1 MNIKFARLRSLHRL
15 LAPIMILPILLT
27 LITGIIYQ
35 IGDLGGFE
43 QKVDWAIDWHKGD
56 FGFVD
61 FQEIYPFLNGIG
73 LLFLAITGISMW
85 WKTRRS
91 SRSHS
96 RI

>member
-1 MNIKFARLRSLHRL
+1 MNIKFARLRSFHRL
-15 LAPIMILPILLT
+15 LAPIMIMPILLT

-43 QKVDWAIDWHKGD
+43 EKVSWAIDWHKGD
-56 FGFVD
+56 FGLID
-61 FQEIYPFLNGIG
+61 FQKIYPFLNGIG

-91 SRSHS
+91 SRGNS